1 MFISTAMNPVVPQCT
16 PYLFIQIGE
25 YDSDEEGGLWGDD
38 EYGSGSDASWETES
52 EVSVTEAAERV
63 GEE

>member
-1 MFISTAMNPVVPQCT
+1 MFITTAMNPVDHNCT
-16 PYLFIQIGE
+16 PYFFIQIGE

-52 EVSVTEAAERV
+52 EVSVTEAAE
-63 GEE
+63 E

>member
-1 MFISTAMNPVVPQCT
+1 MFISTAMNPDVPQCA

>member
-1 MFISTAMNPVVPQCT
+1 MNPVDHNCT

-52 EVSVTEAAERV
+52 EVSVTEAV
-63 GEE
+63 EE